1 MTIFLTLL
9 TRLSR
14 SQKKTAKEKMTFSIA
29 SKVFKKVENLLSMLL
44 RVDYFHQYQQQE
56 HDLKILTP
64 KQMLQRLLIVLAQV
78 NAGNNSESLLN
89 EIRQIVYSWYQS
101 KEVTKKYT
109 IT

>member
-1 MTIFLTLL
+1 
-9 TRLSR
+9 
-14 SQKKTAKEKMTFSIA
+14 MTFSIE

-64 KQMLQRLLIVLAQV
+64 KETLQRLLIALAQV
-78 NAGNNSESLLN
+78 NSRNNSESLLN

-101 KEVTKKYT
+101 KEITKKYT